1 MAKTATDPPAT
12 AGSQFFI
19 VTADDAG
26 LPPDN
31 ALLGH
36 VVAGWPVVAAIAE
49 LGDRASE
56 RPRERVVIERMELVE
71 RPT

>member
-1 MAKTATDPPAT
+1 MAKTATDPPGT

-26 LPPDN
+26 PPPDY
-31 ALLGH
+31 ALLDH

-56 RPRERVVIERMELVE
+56 RPWERVVIERIELVE